1 MEPAALAKAA
11 IVGSIALLVLSIGM
25 AAPPGSFR
33 AGAAHPVA
41 VGRAMLAMFVGLPLV
56 ALVLALLLP
65 LDPAARVAILALA
78 VSPMPPILPLK
89 EQKAGAPA
97 DYALSIQVAASI
109 VALAAAP
116 LMALA
121 AHALFGR
128 SIDFNGAAMARTI
141 LVTILLPLAAGIGL
155 AALAPATAA
164 RLVRPLRLG
173 AILPLGGLSL
183 FLLPKL
189 VPLVVASATGP
200 TLAAILLLVGAGL
213 AIGHVSAG
221 ADEGERHGLAL
232 ATAARHP
239 GVAIGLATSASYVS
253 SKAVVGVVLLHL
265 VATVLLSLPYM
276 RRARG

>member
-1 MEPAALAKAA
+1 MEPAALAKTA

-25 AAPPGSFR
+25 AAPPGSLR
-33 AGAAHPVA
+33 AGAGHPFA
-41 VGRAMLAMFVGLPLV
+41 IGRAMLAMFVGLPLV
-56 ALVLALLLP
+56 ALALALFLP
-65 LDPAARVAILALA
+65 LDPAARTALLALA

-97 DYALSIQVAASI
+97 DYALSIQVAASV

-116 LMALA
+116 MMALA

-128 SIDFNGAAMARTI
+128 SIDFNGAAMAQTI
-141 LVTILLPLAAGIGL
+141 LVTILVPLAAGIGV
-155 AALAPATAA
+155 AAFAPALAA

-173 AILPLGGLSL
+173 AILLLAGLTL
-183 FLLPKL
+183 LLLPKL
-189 VPLVVASATGP
+189 LPVIAAAANGP
-200 TLAAILLLVGAGL
+200 TLAAIGLLVGAGL
-213 AIGHVSAG
+213 AIGHLRAG
-221 ADEGERHGLAL
+221 PIGGQRHGLAL